1 MARRA
6 LAGALIALAACASPQ
21 GAPTAAPAAAAPN
34 AAPASADAACAGR
47 SDSAWVDCVL
57 AHLTVR
63 QKAAQMVWPRVL
75 GDYTARDDRAW
86 RALVRMVRTERV
98 GGVIAGIG
106 SPLELAQKIDDLQQA
121 SDLPLIMSADFE
133 TGAGFRA
140 RGGWFLPNAID
151 LGGAVNFPPSM
162 ALAATGDTMLAY
174 QEGRVTAR
182 EGRALG
188 VQMDFAPVLDVNN
201 NPANP
206 VISTRSFGEDPR
218 TVARFGAAFL
228 RGVQDGGMLA
238 TGKHFPGHGD
248 TGVNSHLALPVVNA
262 SRARLDSVELV
273 PFRAA
278 IAAGVAAIM
287 TFHGSM
293 PALDSTGV
301 PGTLSPAVLTGLL
314 RDSLGFRGLVITD
327 AMDMQGVLDSYGAA
341 EAAMRAVAAGAD
353 VLLQPVDATET
364 IDAVTFGVV
373 LGRYDA
379 ARLDRSVRRILEA
392 KLRLGLRTRRLANV
406 DSVRAIVGDSADQA
420 LARRVA
426 ERSITL
432 VRDSLGQ
439 LPLAALD
446 RGTRVLSITYAPRP
460 DVGAGTVF
468 DAELRRWFTGL
479 RSVWVDS
486 DDPAPNAARL
496 LALADSAQV
505 VIVGSYVAQNW
516 KAATISVPPAFA
528 SFVEELV
535 KRGRHPVVVALGN
548 PYLLQQVPDV
558 PAYVVAWSGFPLSQ
572 FAAARAVLGSARVSG
587 RLPIGIPGLAA
598 LGAGLDRAPLP
609 LGANGLPK

>member
-57 AHLTVR
+57 AHLTLR

>member
-1 MARRA
+1 
-6 LAGALIALAACASPQ
+6 
-21 GAPTAAPAAAAPN
+21 
-34 AAPASADAACAGR
+34 
-47 SDSAWVDCVL
+47 
-57 AHLTVR
+57 
-63 QKAAQMVWPRVL
+63 MVWPRVL

-392 KLRLGLRTRRLANV
+392 KLRLGLRARRLANV

-460 DVGAGTVF
+460 DVGAGAVF

>member
-392 KLRLGLRTRRLANV
+392 KLRLGLRARRLANV